1 MVVQTRFFSC
11 TFSIS
16 HAKQRAQRP
25 LLDYPLPDQ
34 AFGCPE
40 EGEVYRWP

>member
-1 MVVQTRFFSC
+1 MVVQTSFFSC
-11 TFSIS
+11 RLTIS
-16 HAKQRAQRP
+16 HAEQRAGGP

-40 EGEVYRWP
+40 EGEV